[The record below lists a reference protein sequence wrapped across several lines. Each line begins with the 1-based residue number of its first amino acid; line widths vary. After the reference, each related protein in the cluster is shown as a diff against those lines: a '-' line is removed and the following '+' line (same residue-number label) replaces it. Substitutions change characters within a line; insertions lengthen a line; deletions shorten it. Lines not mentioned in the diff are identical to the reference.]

1 MVKFLFSSFPI
12 HSHLPYT
19 SQPYKHIYPPPHTHP
34 THKNTPTSPPQF
46 SKISWNPCFGFKTYS
61 QLQLIRLLD
70 LIKFDIRNKFSWH
83 NLINRWRGW
92 VALIRTSSIF
102 YKDDVGRVW
111 FEYLM
116 QYTCATVL
124 SCRHIDNSHIWRPKE
139 CMLWQIFLSLH
150 VWQFSMSW

>member
-1 MVKFLFSSFPI
+1 M
-12 HSHLPYT
+12 HSHPPYT

-46 SKISWNPCFGFKTYS
+46 SKISWNPCFGFKKYS

-83 NLINRWRGW
+83 NLIYMWRGW
-92 VALIRTSSIF
+92 VALICTSSIF
-102 YKDDVGRVW
+102 YKDDAFRVW

-124 SCRHIDNSHIWRPKE
+124 NCRHIDNSHIWRPKE